1 MYFCNFSSHSF
12 EGKRSLCK
20 ISTSSHPM
28 TLCGASYDN
37 ACRKYQRWCNN
48 INIQKQLLCP
58 QLFRESYRT
67 SNLSSF
73 SFFFSVANSIYL
85 IFQYCRSIRDG
96 YFPKYI
102 FHFRVRSEFC
112 YSWQHCFSSISFLP
126 VMWPLNLKNV
136 NSRKSLQR
144 NTFSFWNVSQMKKIY
159 SEHSSFLPFQ
169 ELDLI
174 RYSYWIWN
182 SKKRVFF
189 YSMKVILYPQ
199 QQR

>member
-1 MYFCNFSSHSF
+1 MYFCNFSSHV
-12 EGKRSLCK
+12 K

-28 TLCGASYDN
+28 TLCGPSYDN

-85 IFQYCRSIRDG
+85 IFQYCLSIRVGTFPKDG
-96 YFPKYI
+96 YVPLSI
-102 FHFRVRSEFC
+102 LC
-112 YSWQHCFSSISFLP
+112 NSWQHCFSSISFLP

-144 NTFSFWNVSQMKKIY
+144 NTFSFWNASQIKEFIL
-159 SEHSSFLPFQ
+159 SILP
-169 ELDLI
+169 
-174 RYSYWIWN
+174 SYLFRSWIWLFLLN
-182 SKKRVFF
+182 FETLKKSLFF

-199 QQR
+199 QQRWYHLQK